1 MKRPEI
7 VGSAKKERKIKM
19 SGLLESYSGDT
30 SAKDGGFVF
39 QAIVSNSVSWSI
51 KNGETIIDPKRI
63 FCTLHQVDVFPDIK
77 LQSGE
82 AGLAYVILSEV
93 NILKR
98 KFELASEAIKKRIFP
113 EYANALTT
121 EIKSADDL
129 KKVNDQFFNNTFF
142 DVELTTDRLV
152 LREVST
158 SGLDSGSPSITLKIS
173 TGMVDNLDGESI
185 DTWGKFKIKIDGSA
199 TFEITNDV
207 ERISQIIEYDSVER
221 ADDIIFR
228 TIIPSLSLNFKGDR
242 VSIDTYT
249 NRSADAASI
258 IDTDYDNL
266 FNIGEV
272 TQTEEQEIS
281 DTDK

>member
-1 MKRPEI
+1 MKIPGI
-7 VGSAKKERKIKM
+7 VGNVEKERKRKSKM
-19 SGLLESYSGDT
+19 NELLESYSGNT

-51 KNGETIIDPKRI
+51 KNGETVIDPKRI
-63 FCTLHQVDVFPDIK
+63 FCTLHQVDVFPDIT

-82 AGLAYVILSEV
+82 AGLAYVLLSEV

-113 EYANALTT
+113 EYADAIAS
-121 EIKSADDL
+121 EIKSSADL
-129 KKVNDQFFNNTFF
+129 KKVNDRFFNNTFF

-185 DTWGKFKIKIDGSA
+185 GTWDKFKIKVDGSA
-199 TFEITNDV
+199 TFEITNDL

-221 ADDIIFR
+221 VDDIIFR
-228 TIIPSLSLNFKGDR
+228 TIVPSLSLNFKGDR

-249 NRSADAASI
+249 NRSADVASI
-258 IDTDYDNL
+258 LDTDYDNL
-266 FNIGEV
+266 FSIGEA
-272 TQTEEQEIS
+272 TQKEELEN
-281 DTDK
+281 